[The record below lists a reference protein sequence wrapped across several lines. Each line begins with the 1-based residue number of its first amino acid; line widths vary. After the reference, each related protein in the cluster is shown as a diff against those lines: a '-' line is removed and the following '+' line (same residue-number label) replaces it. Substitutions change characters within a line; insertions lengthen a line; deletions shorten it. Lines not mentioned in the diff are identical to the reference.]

1 MHCAR
6 VSVLIVLLV
15 GLVQVHCF
23 SWDVVLGNDRQ
34 LEFYNNGTL
43 THTED
48 VVPSSRIVESVT
60 YDPVHYRLLFTD
72 SDGSAKSISSFDL
85 STRKTQRLLTTTADY
100 STRVAYDPVTQAL
113 FWKDGY
119 SIRSFSLN
127 PASSNKADGNLLFK
141 LEHYC
146 SDLAVDS
153 CGGFI
158 YWVTDYE
165 IERARLDGSEREVL
179 IDGDV
184 FHRTSL
190 AIDQQTQRMYWTET
204 IWINDGYQV
213 YIESANFNGKDRTT
227 LYVAGSVLHAFS
239 LAVSK
244 DFIYWQSYN
253 DQGIWQLPKYSSQ
266 PEARKLYSVS
276 SSDNV
281 YLHRIA
287 TNYTLEEQIEGVK
300 SCHALQALIP
310 HDSNSGSTVPVCQNY
325 CFQGECGVS
334 ADGRPTCSCKAGYS
348 GERCEVYACHKHC
361 SNGGVCSLNEENKPV
376 CQCTAGYVGERCD
389 VSICKDYCLHQG
401 NCSVGAE
408 SLPNCSCKAGY
419 SGERCEVYACHQYC
433 SNGGVCSL
441 NEENK
446 PVCQCTAGYV
456 GERCDVSICKDYCLH
471 QGNCSVGAESLP
483 NCSCAAGYSGERCE
497 VAGCRDYCLRGNCSV
512 GAEGGLT
519 CSCETGYSGARCEV
533 NACQGYCLN
542 GGVCSLNEEDE
553 PACECAAGYDGG
565 RCELPAYNDNSMD
578 ACGAGGGDACR
589 QFCLNGGA
597 CSLGEAGAPV
607 CRCAEH
613 YAGERCDLPA
623 FLANWVLH
631 SYKNVPPATLSAAL
645 RAA

>member
-1 MHCAR
+1 
-6 VSVLIVLLV
+6 
-15 GLVQVHCF
+15 
-23 SWDVVLGNDRQ
+23 
-34 LEFYNNGTL
+34 
-43 THTED
+43 
-48 VVPSSRIVESVT
+48 
-60 YDPVHYRLLFTD
+60 
-72 SDGSAKSISSFDL
+72 
-85 STRKTQRLLTTTADY
+85 
-100 STRVAYDPVTQAL
+100 
-113 FWKDGY
+113 
-119 SIRSFSLN
+119 
-127 PASSNKADGNLLFK
+127 
-141 LEHYC
+141 
-146 SDLAVDS
+146 
-153 CGGFI
+153 
-158 YWVTDYE
+158 
-165 IERARLDGSEREVL
+165 
-179 IDGDV
+179 
-184 FHRTSL
+184 
-190 AIDQQTQRMYWTET
+190 MYWTEK
-204 IWINDGYQV
+204 ISINSGYQV
-213 YIESANFNGKDRTT
+213 YIKSANFNGKDRTT
-227 LYVAGSVLHAFS
+227 LYEYVAGSVDYAFS
-239 LAVSK
+239 LTVSK
-244 DFIYWQSYN
+244 DFIYWQIYN

-276 SSDNV
+276 SSNRA
-281 YLHRIA
+281 YCHRIA

-310 HDSNSGSTVPVCQNY
+310 RDSNSGSTVPVCQNY

-348 GERCEVYACHKHC
+348 GERCEVYACHQYC

-376 CQCTAGYVGERCD
+376 CQCTTGYVGERCD

-446 PVCQCTAGYV
+446 PVCQCTTGYV

-565 RCELPAYNDNSMD
+565 RCELPAYNDNSCEAVTEGGTVG
-578 ACGAGGGDACR
+578 ACH
-589 QFCLNGGA
+589 QFCLHDGV
-597 CSLGEAGAPV
+597 CSLNEAGEPV
-607 CRCAEH
+607 CQCSADHEGDRCEVPVYNDLSFQLVATVLKGKPKVTVTVGG
-613 YAGERCDLPA
+613 GEQSTCA
-623 FLANWVLH
+623 
-631 SYKNVPPATLSAAL
+631 SAAL
-645 RAA
+645 